1 MSRSGFRCT
10 LPLTVLVCA
19 LAAIVTG
26 RAVEPA
32 EEVRGLW
39 VVRHSLTSPPAV
51 ARLVA
56 DARRTGFTTL
66 VVQVRGRGDA
76 YFASSLEPRATALA
90 AQPESF
96 DPLAEVIRAGHA
108 AGLKVHAWVNVD
120 LVASATDLPA
130 SKLHIVNRHPE
141 WLMVP
146 RALASELNAIAPSSP
161 GYVGKLARW
170 TRAQSDQVE
179 GLFAS
184 PLNPAAASHVVD
196 VVTDLTKR
204 YAVDGIHLD
213 YIRFPGPEFDHSR
226 AALAEFRTSVLPDV
240 TTAERDRLDAR
251 LAVDPFIWVD
261 MYPRRWA
268 AFRQSRVT
276 ALVMR
281 IRTTVKALRPSVVL
295 SAAVVADA
303 DTAQTSRF
311 QDWPAWAANG
321 IVDVLCP
328 MAYTTDAAV
337 FDRQVREISRVVWP
351 TPVWA
356 GIGAY
361 RLTPADTVE
370 NIRAARR
377 AGAAGV
383 LLFSYDGVRSA
394 TPAGPDYLDEVSR
407 AAFTEVATA
416 GSSR

>member
-1 MSRSGFRCT
+1 MLRSGFRCRS
-10 LPLTVLVCA
+10 LFALLVCVVA
-19 LAAIVTG
+19 GTTVGLT
-26 RAVEPA
+26 VEPA

-39 VVRHSLTSPPAV
+39 VVRHSLASPTAV

-56 DARRTGFTTL
+56 DARRTGFNTL
-66 VVQVRGRGDA
+66 IVQVRGRGDS
-76 YFASSLEPRATALA
+76 FFTSSLEPRAAALA
-90 AQPESF
+90 TQSESF
-96 DPLAEVIRAGHA
+96 DPLAEVIREGHA
-108 AGLKVHAWVNVD
+108 AGLKVHAWVNVN
-120 LVASATDLPA
+120 LVASATDLPS
-130 SKLHIVNRHPE
+130 SKAHVVNRHPD

-146 RALASELNAIAPSSP
+146 RALAGELNALDPASP
-161 GYVGKLARW
+161 GYIGKLARW
-170 TRAQSDQVE
+170 TRSQSEQVE
-179 GLFAS
+179 GLFTS
-184 PLNPAAASHVVD
+184 PLNPAAAAHVVEIA
-196 VVTDLTKR
+196 TDLTRR

-226 AALAEFRTSVLPDV
+226 VALAEFRASVVPDV
-240 TTAERDRLDAR
+240 TAAERDRLDGR
-251 LAVDPFIWVD
+251 SAVDPFIWVD
-261 MYPRRWA
+261 MFPKRWA

-281 IRTTVKALRPSVVL
+281 VRTAVKALKPSVVL

-321 IVDVLCP
+321 IVDILCP

-337 FDRQVREISRVVWP
+337 FDRQVKEISRVVWP

-383 LLFSYDGVRSA
+383 LLFSYDGVRTA